1 MAKIINV
8 EKSKYLNDNIQIY
21 TSNKVGQYSKFLDKN
36 PIFVTWLHINSAM
49 SRSDVGTGGVNS
61 DVGERSPIRFNRI
74 NGLPTYNLPEFKPDA
89 SYDERGYDIE
99 LDITDATLL
108 PNTIKPII
116 GDYLIVALPNT
127 IEMAFRVNDFRY
139 NTIQSNDFYQYSAD
153 LKYTGKDLIKKFES
167 QIVEEY
173 ETIFENI
180 GTEDKCFILT
190 KDVEK
195 IQNIGKLFLELREMY
210 FENFFDR
217 ETGTFVCK
225 NNPSQRDY
233 WLYDKNVE
241 RFIMDTEIYYTENDE
256 KSVVLTC
263 NASHPSENER
273 LYKQTLFYA
282 VENRTT
288 NYLAPYPYYYQV
300 AIDKPLSPFRI
311 YHINCNGSNL
321 VITNNKL
328 VVGRSDALDSGMMK
342 EYFSHE
348 LIQIILGNKVD
359 LDFLQDMNPEIKHT
373 IVKRKPR
380 LDDSMYVKLSD
391 EIEEDNND
399 SEEDIDSEFI
409 ESPVPRVNSLTYL
422 DEVIYQYM
430 TNRTIDID
438 RDKLIQYT
446 LQVDNYTYMTFPI
459 VMYIIMK
466 YYDSYFNKEEL

>member
-8 EKSKYLNDNIQIY
+8 EKSNYLNDNIQIY

-74 NGLPTYNLPEFKPDA
+74 NNLPTYNLPELKPDA

-99 LDITDATLL
+99 LDISDATLL
-108 PNTIKPII
+108 PNTIKPSV
-116 GDYLIVALPNT
+116 GDYLIVSIPNS
-127 IEMAFRVNDFRY
+127 IELAFRVNEFRY

-180 GTEDKCFILT
+180 GTDDKCFILT
-190 KDVEK
+190 KDVKK

-210 FENFFDR
+210 FENFFDK

-225 NNPSQRDY
+225 NNPFQRDY
-233 WLYDKNVE
+233 WLYDKSVE
-241 RFIMDTEIYYTENDE
+241 RFIMDTGIYYTENDE

-273 LYKQTLFYA
+273 VYKQTLFYA

-288 NYLAPYPYYYQV
+288 DYLAPYPYYYQV

-311 YHINCNGSNL
+311 YHINCNSVNL
-321 VITNNKL
+321 VLTNNKL

-348 LIQIILGNKVD
+348 LIQILLGNEVD
-359 LDFLQDMNPEIKHT
+359 LDFIQNMDPELKKF
-373 IVKRKPR
+373 IVKHKPR
-380 LDDSMYVKLSD
+380 LDNNLYVELG
-391 EIEEDNND
+391 EEVDLD
-399 SEEDIDSEFI
+399 SEEGVLDTEQTEYPPIPAI
-409 ESPVPRVNSLTYL
+409 KSLTYL
-422 DEVIYQYM
+422 DEIIYQYM

-438 RDKLIQYT
+438 RNKLIQYS